1 VFALRLSYHG
11 YIVVAGEPADQK
23 QASKY
28 LVFYISGDILLS
40 QMLERSSI
48 KGIFLNFTE
57 DQLIIAQNV
66 QIKDTELVKGNIAV
80 LKLYS
85 LQKIGNLS
93 NIIYQETL
101 S

>member
-1 VFALRLSYHG
+1 
-11 YIVVAGEPADQK
+11 
-23 QASKY
+23 
-28 LVFYISGDILLS
+28 
-40 QMLERSSI
+40 MLERSSI

-66 QIKDTELVKGNIAV
+66 QIKDTEQVKGNIAV

-93 NIIYQETL
+93 NIIY
-101 S
+101 